1 MKVHKQNQILSPFS
15 NDQELIH
22 QSKHLLLE
30 LYNCDFEKL
39 NDESFLR
46 CTLNRAAKLANATVL
61 NLISNKFEPQGVTAI
76 ALLAES
82 HISIHTWPESNYSAV
97 DIFTCGQ
104 NMMPE
109 LASQYLIESLMAK
122 EHSLRVIERN
132 PPSAVSKQD
141 IRDISKA
148 LGFPWWDKP
157 AQPCLSSRFPYGHEI
172 TSERLKMVEKAEEYV
187 LFCFL
192 NHF

>member
-1 MKVHKQNQILSPFS
+1 MEIYKKNQILSSLS
-15 NDQELIH
+15 NEQKLKH

-30 LYNCDFEKL
+30 LYRCDQEKL

-46 CTLNRAAKLANATVL
+46 CSLNRAAKLAKATVL

-109 LASQYLIESLMAK
+109 LASQHLIESLMAK
-122 EHSLRVIERN
+122 EHFLRVIKRN
-132 PPSAVSKQD
+132 PPSGVSQQ
-141 IRDISKA
+141 IRTI
-148 LGFPWWDKP
+148 
-157 AQPCLSSRFPYGHEI
+157 I
-172 TSERLKMVEKAEEYV
+172 
-187 LFCFL
+187 
-192 NHF
+192 

>member
-1 MKVHKQNQILSPFS
+1 MEIYKKSQILSSFS
-15 NDQELIH
+15 DEQKLSH

-30 LYNCDFEKL
+30 LYRCDCEKL

-97 DIFTCGQ
+97 DIFTCGH

-109 LASQYLIESLMAK
+109 QASQYLIESLMAE
-122 EHSLRVIERN
+122 EHSLRVIQRN
-132 PPSAVSKQD
+132 PPAAVLKE
-141 IRDISKA
+141 IRS
-148 LGFPWWDKP
+148 
-157 AQPCLSSRFPYGHEI
+157 
-172 TSERLKMVEKAEEYV
+172 VV
-187 LFCFL
+187 
-192 NHF
+192 

>member
-1 MKVHKQNQILSPFS
+1 MSAPKKNQILTSFS
-15 NDQELIH
+15 NDEKIIH

-30 LYNCDFEKL
+30 LYKCDYEKL

-46 CTLNRAAKLANATVL
+46 CTLNKAAKFAKATVL

-109 LASQYLIESLMAK
+109 LASQYLMEALKAE
-122 EHSLRVIERN
+122 EHSMRVIERN
-132 PPSAVSKQD
+132 PP
-141 IRDISKA
+141 
-148 LGFPWWDKP
+148 
-157 AQPCLSSRFPYGHEI
+157 
-172 TSERLKMVEKAEEYV
+172 VEV
-187 LFCFL
+187 LRQTRTVV
-192 NHF
+192 

>member
-1 MKVHKQNQILSPFS
+1 MKVPKKNQISRSFVNNKKS
-15 NDQELIH
+15 SY

-30 LYNCDFEKL
+30 LYLCDYDKL

-46 CTLNRAAKLANATVL
+46 CALNRAAKFAKATVL

-104 NMMPE
+104 NMQPE
-109 LASQYLIESLMAK
+109 LAGQYLIETLKAE
-122 EHSLRVIERN
+122 EHFLRGIQRN
-132 PPSAVSKQD
+132 PPSAVMKE
-141 IRDISKA
+141 IR
-148 LGFPWWDKP
+148 
-157 AQPCLSSRFPYGHEI
+157 
-172 TSERLKMVEKAEEYV
+172 TVV
-187 LFCFL
+187 
-192 NHF
+192 

>member
-1 MKVHKQNQILSPFS
+1 MEIYKKSQILSSFS
-15 NDQELIH
+15 NEQKLKH

-30 LYNCDFEKL
+30 LYRCDCEKL

-46 CTLNRAAKLANATVL
+46 CILSRAAKLANATVL

-104 NMMPE
+104 NMLPE

-122 EHSLRVIERN
+122 EHSLRVIKRN
-132 PPSAVSKQD
+132 PPLAVSKEV
-141 IRDISKA
+141 R
-148 LGFPWWDKP
+148 
-157 AQPCLSSRFPYGHEI
+157 
-172 TSERLKMVEKAEEYV
+172 TVV
-187 LFCFL
+187 
-192 NHF
+192 

>member
-1 MKVHKQNQILSPFS
+1 MEIFKENQILSSFGD
-15 NDQELIH
+15 DQKLSH

-30 LYNCDFEKL
+30 LYRCDCEKL

-46 CTLNRAAKLANATVL
+46 CTLNRAAKLAKAKVL

-109 LASQYLIESLMAK
+109 LASEFVIEALKAE
-122 EHSLRVIERN
+122 EHILRVIERN
-132 PPSAVSKQD
+132 PPATVLQEIRTAV
-141 IRDISKA
+141 
-148 LGFPWWDKP
+148 
-157 AQPCLSSRFPYGHEI
+157 
-172 TSERLKMVEKAEEYV
+172 
-187 LFCFL
+187 
-192 NHF
+192 

>member
-1 MKVHKQNQILSPFS
+1 MEVPKKNQILSSFI
-15 NDQELIH
+15 NDQKLSH

-30 LYNCDFEKL
+30 LYRCNYEKL

-46 CTLNRAAKLANATVL
+46 CTLNRAAKLAKATVL

-104 NMMPE
+104 NMLPE
-109 LASQYLIESLMAK
+109 LASEYLIEALNAE

-132 PPSAVSKQD
+132 PPPAVHKQM
-141 IRDISKA
+141 RS
-148 LGFPWWDKP
+148 F
-157 AQPCLSSRFPYGHEI
+157 
-172 TSERLKMVEKAEEYV
+172 V
-187 LFCFL
+187 
-192 NHF
+192 

>member
-1 MKVHKQNQILSPFS
+1 MEIYKKNQTLSS
-15 NDQELIH
+15 LNDEQKLSH

-30 LYNCDFEKL
+30 LYRCDCEKL

-82 HISIHTWPESNYSAV
+82 HISIHTWPESSYSAV
-97 DIFTCGQ
+97 DIFTCGH

-109 LASQYLIESLMAK
+109 IASQFLIESLIAK
-122 EHSLRVIERN
+122 EHSLRVIVRN
-132 PPSAVSKQD
+132 PPSTVPKQ
-141 IRDISKA
+141 IRTI
-148 LGFPWWDKP
+148 
-157 AQPCLSSRFPYGHEI
+157 
-172 TSERLKMVEKAEEYV
+172 V
-187 LFCFL
+187 
-192 NHF
+192 

>member
-1 MKVHKQNQILSPFS
+1 MEVPQKNQVLHSFS
-15 NDQELIH
+15 NDEKLIH

-30 LYNCDFEKL
+30 LYRCDCAKL
-39 NDESFLR
+39 NDELFLR
-46 CTLNRAAKLANATVL
+46 CTLNRAAKLAKAKVL

-109 LASQYLIESLMAK
+109 LASQYLIESLMAE
-122 EHSLRVIERN
+122 EHSLRVIKRN
-132 PPSAVSKQD
+132 PPAAVHKE
-141 IRDISKA
+141 IRS
-148 LGFPWWDKP
+148 
-157 AQPCLSSRFPYGHEI
+157 
-172 TSERLKMVEKAEEYV
+172 VV
-187 LFCFL
+187 
-192 NHF
+192 

>member
-1 MKVHKQNQILSPFS
+1 MQVPKKNQILNSVS
-15 NDQELIH
+15 NDEEFIH

-30 LYNCDFEKL
+30 LYRCDFERL

-61 NLISNKFEPQGVTAI
+61 NLISNKFKPQGVTAI
-76 ALLAES
+76 ALLSES

-109 LASQYLIESLMAK
+109 LASQYLIEALKAQ
-122 EHSLRVIERN
+122 EHSLRVIARN
-132 PPSAVSKQD
+132 PPVE
-141 IRDISKA
+141 IRRQMRTVA
-148 LGFPWWDKP
+148 
-157 AQPCLSSRFPYGHEI
+157 
-172 TSERLKMVEKAEEYV
+172 
-187 LFCFL
+187 
-192 NHF
+192 

>member
-1 MKVHKQNQILSPFS
+1 MEVHKKNQNLSSFSNEQILS
-15 NDQELIH
+15 H
-22 QSKHLLLE
+22 QSKHFLLE
-30 LYNCDFEKL
+30 LYRCDPEKI

-46 CTLNRAAKLANATVL
+46 CILNRAAKLANATVL

-122 EHSLRVIERN
+122 EHFLRVIERN
-132 PPSAVSKQD
+132 PPSAVPRQL
-141 IRDISKA
+141 RTA
-148 LGFPWWDKP
+148 
-157 AQPCLSSRFPYGHEI
+157 
-172 TSERLKMVEKAEEYV
+172 V
-187 LFCFL
+187 
-192 NHF
+192 

>member
-1 MKVHKQNQILSPFS
+1 MEVPKKNLILNSFG
-15 NDQELIH
+15 NDQKLSH

-30 LYNCDFEKL
+30 LYRCDYEKL

-46 CTLNRAAKLANATVL
+46 CTLNRAAKLAKATVL

-104 NMMPE
+104 NMLPE
-109 LASQYLIESLMAK
+109 LASQYLIEALKAE
-122 EHSLRVIERN
+122 EHSLRVIQRN
-132 PPSAVSKQD
+132 PPEVVFKQM
-141 IRDISKA
+141 R
-148 LGFPWWDKP
+148 
-157 AQPCLSSRFPYGHEI
+157 
-172 TSERLKMVEKAEEYV
+172 TVV
-187 LFCFL
+187 
-192 NHF
+192 